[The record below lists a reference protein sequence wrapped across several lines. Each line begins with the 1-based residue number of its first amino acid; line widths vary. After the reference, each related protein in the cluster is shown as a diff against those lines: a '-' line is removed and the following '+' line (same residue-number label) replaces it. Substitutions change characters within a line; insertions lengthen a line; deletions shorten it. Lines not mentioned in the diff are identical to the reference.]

1 MIMKRQNR
9 VAFFNILSVILLNG
23 ISIITAPL
31 FSRILGDS
39 GYGVL
44 KIYNIWASV
53 VAIVFTLQ
61 TEGTLVNGRVEYPE
75 QQQKRYQSAVMS
87 LSGLLFL
94 TCSAVVLL
102 LLRPISNLLKLP
114 PFLVILMLVQAFGTY
129 CVNFLTTK
137 YTYEFKAG
145 RNFSMSIGITLASLG
160 LSLVLVLS
168 LPQESRYLG
177 RIWGNVIV
185 YAGLGSILTIGI
197 LRRGK
202 TFFRPDYWKFCITL
216 ALPMVFY
223 SLSDMMLAQSDQIM
237 LQTMLDSTS
246 VGLYGL
252 AYTFS
257 NVLFTIF
264 HSLNNTWVPF
274 FFDDMK
280 NGEREKVHTSTINF
294 LELFTVL
301 AMGFVLL
308 APEVFKIYAG
318 RDFWGGMTLIP
329 LFSAGYYLNF
339 LCTFPVNYDYY
350 HKKNKAVA
358 IITIS
363 CAVVNLG
370 LNYILIR
377 MFGVVGAALA
387 TTTSHLLQLTLHH
400 IYAGHILAK
409 GDYPYPVK
417 LWGGYGLCFVAAF
430 AASYFFSGSWLLR
443 WGIGAVLG
451 VWELLQIRK
460 RRGLL

>member
-1 MIMKRQNR
+1 MKKSKNR
-9 VAFFNILSVILLNG
+9 IAFINFLSNLLLRG
-23 ISIITAPL
+23 ISIFSAPV
-31 FSRILGDS
+31 FSRLLGTSGYGIVSVYNIWTRILGVILPMQS
-39 GYGVL
+39 NL
-44 KIYNIWASV
+44 T
-53 VAIVFTLQ
+53 IV
-61 TEGTLVNGRVEYPE
+61 NAKVEFSE
-75 QQQKRYQSAVMS
+75 ENQEKYQSSILTMS
-87 LSGLLFL
+87 LMGFGAAFVICALFL
-94 TCSAVVLL
+94 K
-102 LLRPISNLLKLP
+102 PISGIINLP
-114 PFLVILMLVQAFGTY
+114 GALVFLMLLQAFG
-129 CVNFLTTK
+129 NFSTSFAGSK